1 LLPSSEFAEHRPP
14 TAQRR
19 PDSSVVA
26 LSTCSD
32 GRRGGLQQ
40 QQQHEPA
47 GPSGDNRSDTAWDP
61 DAGGSYSAFSAT
73 IRSRPSTPLP
83 AIDYHSAAAAAAAA
97 NSGDNDD
104 LSDDCDDSGE
114 AGRDWS
120 AEMLQEVDLC
130 QSWTRVMWT
139 NNRFDDDDDN
149 NNNNDN
155 NNNDYGDTAGSL
167 STSSAASFDGSVE
180 MRRTDDLLQLSTT
193 DDDRYP
199 SGEDDVSLQREDA
212 ASAPGSSN
220 TWPWLSSSTVG
231 SRSGPLVREFGDV
244 GAPDRYDD
252 GTSCSSECGN
262 ASAGPDD
269 DYRGGF
275 KTDDD
280 DDGACAAPQQ
290 SRRNY

>member
-1 LLPSSEFAEHRPP
+1 LLPSSELAEHRPP
-14 TAQRR
+14 SAPRR
-19 PDSSVVA
+19 PDTSAAA
-26 LSTCSD
+26 LSPCSD
-32 GRRGGLQQ
+32 RRRGGLPQ

-83 AIDYHSAAAAAAAA
+83 ANDYHGTAAAAA
-97 NSGDNDD
+97 NSGGNDD
-104 LSDDCDDSGE
+104 LSDDCDDSAE
-114 AGRDWS
+114 ASRDWS
-120 AEMLQEVDLC
+120 GEMLPEVDRC

-139 NNRFDDDDDN
+139 NNRLDDDT
-149 NNNNDN
+149 N

-167 STSSAASFDGSVE
+167 STSSAASIDGSVD
-180 MRRTDDLLQLSTT
+180 MRRTDDFLQVSTT

-199 SGEDDVSLQREDA
+199 SDDDDVSLQREDA

-220 TWPWLSSSTVG
+220 TWPWSSSSTG
-231 SRSGPLVREFGDV
+231 DSRSGPRVQEFGDV

-252 GTSCSSECGN
+252 GTSCSSNGGN
-262 ASAGPDD
+262 ASPGPDD

-275 KTDDD
+275 ETEDD
-280 DDGACAAPQQ
+280 DDGACAAPLQ
-290 SRRNY
+290 SRRSY